1 MMAGSVN
8 VAYVILGVLLTIFA
22 LDAAIRTFVVPRATI
37 VLLTLLVFRS
47 VRRALLLF
55 APERAGYERRDRVMA
70 FYAPI
75 ALLALPAVAIF
86 IIFLGFAFIFLG
98 LEHHGWRTALTT
110 SGSSLLTLGFERPRD
125 LPSIMVAF
133 VEAAIGLGLIA
144 IVIAYLPTIYNA
156 FSRRELL
163 VTDLTIRAG
172 DPPTPANMLIRAHAT
187 GFLYD
192 MDKYWD
198 QWMTWFTEVRETHTS
213 YGALPFFRSP
223 NPHRNWVTASGA
235 VLDTMALRLSIVD
248 MPWTPNAPL
257 CIRAGFMTLQ
267 EIAGFSGYDYD
278 EDPAPDAPISI
289 TRDEF
294 EAVYQQLADA
304 GVPLKPDREQGW
316 RDFAGWRVNYDA
328 VLLSLA
334 AFVSAP
340 YAPWSSDRSPRVPL
354 RKYSWGRRRV
364 ETSRRGS
371 APR

>member
-1 MMAGSVN
+1 MANGVN
-8 VAYVILGVLLTIFA
+8 VFYVIIGIAMVVFV
-22 LDAAIRTFVVPRATI
+22 LDAAIRTFVVPRASI
-37 VLLTLLVFRS
+37 VLLTLIVFRS
-47 VRRALLLF
+47 VRRVLLLF
-55 APERAGYERRDRVMA
+55 APERSGYERRDRVMA
-70 FYAPI
+70 FYAPM
-75 ALLALPAVAIF
+75 ALLVLPAVSMI
-86 IIFLGFAFIFLG
+86 IIFFGFAFIFLG

-110 SGSSLLTLGFERPRD
+110 SGSSLLTLGFERPTD
-125 LPSIMVAF
+125 LPSIFVAF
-133 VEAAIGLGLIA
+133 AEAAIGLALLA

-163 VTDLTIRAG
+163 VTDLTMRAG
-172 DPPTPANMLIRAHAT
+172 TPPTPVNMLIRAHAT

-198 QWMTWFTEVRETHTS
+198 QWMSWFTEVQETHTT

-223 NPHRNWVTASGA
+223 HPHRSWITAAGA
-235 VLDTMALRLSIVD
+235 ALDTMALRLAVID
-248 MPWTPNAPL
+248 MPWTPSAPL
-257 CIRAGFMTLQ
+257 CIRAGFLTLR
-267 EIAGFSGYDYD
+267 EIAGFSGFDYN
-278 EDPAPDAPISI
+278 EDPAPDDPISI

-294 EAVYQQLADA
+294 DDVCRQLADA
-304 GVPLKPDREQGW
+304 GVPLTSDLDQGW

-328 VLLSLA
+328 ELLSLA

-371 APR
+371 GPR